1 MDGFAN
7 VMQIGDVCKHLSIA
21 WPGMV
26 SITLPLYC
34 RQINDARSIS
44 ITQSILTQL
53 VLPPRYM
60 SCTLG
65 AVRVGVSTLQVYQLN
80 LKHF

>member
-44 ITQSILTQL
+44 ITQSILTHVPWGQYEL
-53 VLPPRYM
+53 ELALC
-60 SCTLG
+60 S
-65 AVRVGVSTLQVYQLN
+65 SIN
-80 LKHF
+80 